1 MTLKKS
7 VCGLARLGLAVMSL
21 LAASSAF
28 SSEDS
33 GIPPR
38 APQEQ
43 SGFRTATVEVQT
55 ITEWYDAVGTVVP
68 KTQARIEPRIAAQVN
83 EVLVQAGDEVERG
96 EPLIQL
102 EDDRLMSKL
111 SQARQSLQSAISRRE
126 QARQGVNSAEAAF
139 SQAKSAFARIE
150 RFYEAQ
156 ASTEQEFEEA
166 RSRFLQAQAA
176 LQRAE
181 DGLSG
186 AAIGV
191 RLAEEMVEEAT
202 IALAYATITAPAAG
216 KILKRLVDPGDMA
229 MPAKPLLI
237 LRTAGGLQLEASVRE
252 GLMGTIRLGDTRS
265 VELPTIGRTVD
276 ATVAEIVPFIDPLT
290 RTFLVKASLP
300 EAESIYPGMYGKLL
314 IPVADTQVI
323 LVPRA
328 AVRQIGQL
336 ELVLVGGEGDS
347 VERRFIKTGRLHDDK
362 FEVLSG
368 LNGGEQVL
376 LESENDV

>member
-1 MTLKKS
+1 MALKKS
-7 VCGLARLGLAVMSL
+7 ACGLARLGLTVMSL
-21 LAASSAF
+21 LAVSTAF
-28 SSEDS
+28 SSED
-33 GIPPR
+33 GNRDPR
-38 APQEQ
+38 AQQEQ
-43 SGFRTATVEVQT
+43 SGIRTATVEVQT

-83 EVLVQAGDEVERG
+83 DVLVQAGDEVEQG
-96 EPLIQL
+96 ELLIQL
-102 EDDRLMSKL
+102 EDNRLTSKL
-111 SQARQSLQSAISRRE
+111 SQARQSLQSAIARRE

-139 SQAKSAFARIE
+139 SQAKSAFTRIE
-150 RFYEAQ
+150 RFYQAQ

-166 RSRFLQAQAA
+166 RSRFLQAKAA

-186 AAIGV
+186 AAAGI

-202 IALAYATITAPAAG
+202 IALTYCSITAPTAG

-229 MPAKPLLI
+229 MPGKPLLI

-252 GLMGTIRLGDTRS
+252 GLMGRIRLGDTRS

-300 EAESIYPGMYGKLL
+300 EAEDTYPGMYGKLL
-314 IPVADTQVI
+314 IPVADIQVI
-323 LVPRA
+323 LVPRT

-336 ELVLVGGEGDS
+336 ELVLVSEGDS
-347 VERRFIKTGRLHDDK
+347 VERRFIKTGRLHDDT

-368 LNGGEQVL
+368 LNGGEQVV